1 MSTPN
6 IIFIT
11 LDQMRFPMHFPKDLP
26 EIENADQFI
35 EKFMPNLYNRLWKGG
50 VKFSNHYTAASDCT
64 AARATIY
71 TGLYAYQTYS
81 MLTLTNYWL
90 HDITHDHPPPLGPRQ
105 PDLQPEF
112 PTIGSI
118 LRDVANYDIIDTPY
132 FGKWH
137 LSYDASNLENYGF
150 KSYTPFEDYPGFQGQ
165 GLRDDHGIA
174 TDAVGWLQQRVS
186 SNNQNPFFLSVNFI
200 NPHDKQWFWG
210 GMQATNYNGVYANI
224 PVPPSTTTPPSE
236 QPPQDY
242 THNIEFE
249 DNPPSSYPYSGD
261 ITGQIPNWEDQD
273 ELNSKP
279 GAQSVLKE
287 VFQYQMGGV
296 YEADEASSQNYT
308 QVNSPAGFYYANTPL
323 HAGKHKAIA
332 PYDYW
337 TLALNSYIQI
347 MKILDDEI
355 EAFLKDIPPQI
366 WQNTVF
372 ILTSDHGEYGSSH
385 GLQGKGGTV
394 YEEGIRVPL
403 VVYDKSGNFTKATG
417 ETRNQLTSS
426 VDLLPMIVTMGFGSS
441 DWMKKGVYQQLYGN
455 RCPLLPIL
463 QSPSAE
469 GRTYALHTT
478 DEFVPNSANWLQ
490 APMHIIGV
498 IQTDPQGNNKQKL
511 GVYTTWEPYSE
522 SPDHAVVN
530 EDNPQLEF
538 YDFSTTGGANETDNT
553 YTSAAAQALLAE
565 LWNNLLPNE
574 LQASVGPY
582 QEFQTSAY
590 RQLQDYMKLVNEESD
605 SQSTGDVLGVAHQQL
620 ARVWAL

>member
-11 LDQMRFPMHFPKDLP
+11 LDQMRFPMHFPKDVP
-26 EIENADQFI
+26 GITNADQFI
-35 EKFMPNLYNRLWKGG
+35 ETFMPNLYNKLWKDS

-81 MLTLTNYWL
+81 MLTLTSYWL
-90 HDITHDHPPPLGPRQ
+90 RDITHDQQPEPRQ

-112 PTIGSI
+112 PTIGRL
-118 LRDVANYDIIDTPY
+118 LRQLKNYDIHDTPY
-132 FGKWH
+132 YGKWH
-137 LSYDASNLENYGF
+137 LSYDASDLEKYGF

-165 GLRDDHGIA
+165 GLRKDHDIA
-174 TDAVGWLQQRVS
+174 TSAVGWLQQRVAS
-186 SNNQNPFFLSVNFI
+186 KNTNPFFLSVNFI

-210 GMQATNYNGVYANI
+210 GMQATNYNDVYQLNLPA
-224 PVPPSTTTPPSE
+224 PPGQPQPPTWE
-236 QPPQDY
+236 KPPQDY

-261 ITGQIPNWEDQD
+261 ITSAIPNWEDQQA
-273 ELNSKP
+273 LNAKP

-287 VFQYQMGGV
+287 VFQYQMGGI

-308 QVNSPAGFYYANTPL
+308 QVNSPAGFYYADTPL
-323 HAGKHKAIA
+323 HEDRHKAIA
-332 PYDYW
+332 PYNYW
-337 TLALNSYIQI
+337 TTALNSYIQI

-355 EAFLKDIPPQI
+355 EAFLKDIPPEI

-385 GLQGKGGTV
+385 GLQGKGGSV

-403 VVYDKSGNFTKATG
+403 LVYDQSGNFTKATG

-426 VDLLPMIVTMGFGSS
+426 VDLLPMIVTMAYGSS
-441 DWMKKGVYQQLYGN
+441 DWMKKGDYQTLYGN
-455 RCPLLPIL
+455 RCDLLSIL
-463 QSPSAE
+463 QSPSAD

-478 DEFVPNSANWLQ
+478 DEFIPSSANWLD
-490 APMHIIGV
+490 APMHVIGV
-498 IQTDPQGNNKQKL
+498 ITTDTQGNNKQKL
-511 GVYTTWEPYSE
+511 GVYTTWEDYSQGQLQ
-522 SPDHAVVN
+522 AVVN

-553 YTSAAAQALLAE
+553 YTSTAAQQLLSE
-565 LWNNLLPNE
+565 LWNNYLPNV

-582 QEFQTSAY
+582 QPAQKKAY
-590 RQLQDYMKLVNEESD
+590 DQLQEYMYVVNNPPSPGAFEE
-605 SQSTGDVLGVAHQQL
+605 VHPQL
-620 ARVWAL
+620 ARVWTL